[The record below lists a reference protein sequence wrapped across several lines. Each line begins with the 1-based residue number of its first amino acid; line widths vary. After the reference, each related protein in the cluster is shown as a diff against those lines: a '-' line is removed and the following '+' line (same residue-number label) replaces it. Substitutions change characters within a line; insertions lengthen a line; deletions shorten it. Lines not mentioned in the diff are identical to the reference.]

1 MTPAEYI
8 TTQPE
13 DRREILTALHEIILK
28 HDASVGSIVE
38 PMMGADMIIYKE
50 DGKVMKYALASGK
63 KHLSLHCLPMY
74 MNAPM
79 HSKYS
84 ALLLKAK
91 FQKGC
96 INFTGADDLPTAI
109 AAQLIDDCAQISI
122 VAMLEA
128 RKKKR

>member
-8 TTQPE
+8 ATQPE
-13 DRREILTALHEIILK
+13 DRQEILTALHEVILK
-28 HDASVGSIVE
+28 HDASVSPIVE

-74 MNAPM
+74 MNAPV

-84 ALLLKAK
+84 ALLPRAK

-96 INFTGADDLPTAI
+96 INFTSADELQPAI
-109 AAQLIDDCAQISI
+109 AAQLIDDCAQINI
-122 VAMLEA
+122 TAILEA